1 MLSPSK
7 VWLAG
12 FDFKQGGFGVVTKTD
27 QTAPTSRRGRGGG
40 GVQVLFANAMYERM
54 YSQYLRFRVILARG
68 LVRFL

>member
-27 QTAPTSRRGRGGG
+27 QTAPTSRRGRGG
-40 GVQVLFANAMYERM
+40 VFRC
-54 YSQYLRFRVILARG
+54 YLLMLCMSACTHNT
-68 LVRFL
+68 